1 MQSLD
6 RNKKLNGIK
15 LCRKVQWLINLAG
28 TVEMI
33 DAIIHYFCKT
43 PQSIILNINK
53 SSNGQSYKSAM
64 VYTSSNN
71 ISGHWVY
78 YDSLGNLYNSYDL
91 DHQKPGS
98 NQFCQTYSL
107 LYMLGDNSDVFKKG
121 FTDKLIPGSG
131 NYINNIKI
139 VVNFWHFMFKYS
151 EPLFD
156 WMLAEVKSINNN
168 VLANNE
174 KSYIS
179 RDSSKIDKKRIIR
192 LLISINNHAEEIAQN
207 C

>member
-121 FTDKLIPGSG
+121 FTDKLIPGSD

>member
-1 MQSLD
+1 
-6 RNKKLNGIK
+6 
-15 LCRKVQWLINLAG
+15 
-28 TVEMI
+28 
-33 DAIIHYFCKT
+33 
-43 PQSIILNINK
+43 
-53 SSNGQSYKSAM
+53 
-64 VYTSSNN
+64 
-71 ISGHWVY
+71 
-78 YDSLGNLYNSYDL
+78 
-91 DHQKPGS
+91 
-98 NQFCQTYSL
+98 
-107 LYMLGDNSDVFKKG
+107 MLGDNSDVFKKG

>member
-78 YDSLGNLYNSYDL
+78 YDSRGNLYNAYDL

>member
-1 MQSLD
+1 
-6 RNKKLNGIK
+6 
-15 LCRKVQWLINLAG
+15 VQWLINLAG

>member
-6 RNKKLNGIK
+6 NKKKLNRIK

-33 DAIIHYFCKT
+33 DVIIDYFCKT
-43 PQSIILNINK
+43 TQSIILNINK
-53 SSNGQSYKSAM
+53 SSNALSYKSAM

-78 YDSLGNLYNSYDL
+78 YDSSGKLYNAYDL

-107 LYMLGDNSDVFKKG
+107 LYMLGDNNDVFRKG
-121 FTDKLIPGSG
+121 FTDKLLPGSD
-131 NYINNIKI
+131 NYINNIK
-139 VVNFWHFMFKYS
+139 VVVKFWHFMFKYS
-151 EPLFD
+151 EPLFE

-168 VLANNE
+168 VLANNG

-179 RDSSKIDKKRIIR
+179 RDTSKIDKKRIIR
-192 LLISINNHAEEIAQN
+192 LLISINNHADEIAQN

>member
-78 YDSLGNLYNSYDL
+78 YDSRGNLYNSYDL